1 MTCSS
6 GNSTDIAYALKLDEH
21 DQWIVNLT
29 LNNTTVNK
37 IVKKTTPILNGVS
50 KNNSWTLVELDWTS
64 GDTRGLDINFSYNET
79 INLFIGDCMD
89 FNDTNH
95 QGQYNSSASTF
106 VLNYASSAASGYQ
119 LTINSI
125 TPMSTYDE
133 YHYLAAQNTIVA
145 KASDIK
151 KGKGAFNTNGEFV
164 VGSYEGVVL
173 PALTNEGTAADLAVG
188 KQLISSSGEIVT
200 GSCEG
205 MVLPTLT
212 NEGTTADLVTGK
224 QLINSSGEIVTG
236 SYEGIVLPTLDN
248 EGIASDLAVGKQLI
262 GSNGEIVTGSYE
274 KLVLP
279 TLTNEGTA
287 ADLIKGK
294 QLISST
300 GEIVIGSY
308 DPSNPQLPQLNP
320 VSIAKS
326 GNNINI
332 SNVSINGN
340 FVTGYKVYANGEL
353 KNEQSEST
361 FNLLSLDPNK
371 YAIRVRAKGNHFN
384 DSVGSNAVDAAVFNI
399 VYNLTDINA
408 SINTA
413 KITNGQTLSFL
424 LTPVTGKYLPL
435 DIQIECNGQTLD
447 YIYDDYSGTVNI
459 GTIALEYGDG
469 TQNTINITAV
479 ALDIPKLHAPVLSVD
494 GNTLY
499 AESPRYATSLEYYAN
514 DTLFSTDTDL
524 PFAMFDVVAVP
535 DAKYGFELNSAGY
548 YVSKNYHIQNSAAL
562 CKVIFNVSTETQ
574 VRLDCINS
582 GESNYDYGI
591 ISQLDKTLSTTN
603 SDDGSTGTTNVL
615 KNFKGSSSTKVQEV
629 TLTVPAGEH
638 FIYVKYRKDNSSDN
652 GNDTLQ
658 FKVNLL

>member
-1 MTCSS
+1 MTCRS
-6 GNSTDIAYALKLDEH
+6 GNSTDIAYTLKLDEH

-89 FNDTNH
+89 FHDTNH
-95 QGQYNSSASTF
+95 QGQYNSSASAF
-106 VLNYASSAASGYQ
+106 IINYASSATSGYQ

-125 TPMSTYDE
+125 TPMSSYDE
-133 YHYLAAQNTIVA
+133 YHYLAAQRGIVA
-145 KASDIK
+145 TGADIK
-151 KGKGAFNTNGEFV
+151 KGKGAFNANGEFV
-164 VGSYEGVVL
+164 IGNYEGVVL
-173 PALTNEGTAADLAVG
+173 PTLTNEGTAADLAQGKQLIDSKGRIITGSGEAVVLPTLTNEGTAADLVAG

-200 GSCEG
+200 GSYE
-205 MVLPTLT
+205 V
-212 NEGTTADLVTGK
+212 
-224 QLINSSGEIVTG
+224 SG
-236 SYEGIVLPTLDN
+236 
-248 EGIASDLAVGKQLI
+248 
-262 GSNGEIVTGSYE
+262 
-274 KLVLP
+274 
-279 TLTNEGTA
+279 
-287 ADLIKGK
+287 
-294 QLISST
+294 
-300 GEIVIGSY
+300 
-308 DPSNPQLPQLNP
+308 PQLNR
-320 VSIAKS
+320 VTIAKS
-326 GNNINI
+326 DNNLNI
-332 SNVSINGN
+332 TNPSTNGN
-340 FVTGYKVYANGEL
+340 FVTGYKLYGNGEL
-353 KNEQSEST
+353 KEEQNGSS
-361 FNLLSLDPNK
+361 FNLLNLAPNK
-371 YAIRVRAKGNHFN
+371 YAITVRAKGNNFI
-384 DSVGSNAVDAAVFNI
+384 DSIDSNAVDVAVFNI
-399 VYNLTDINA
+399 AYNLTDINA

-447 YIYDDYSGTVNI
+447 YTYDDYSGTVNI
-459 GTIALEYGDG
+459 DTIALEYGDG

-514 DTLFSTDTDL
+514 NTLFSTDTDL
-524 PFAMFDVVAVP
+524 PFVMFDVVAVP
-535 DAKYGFELNSAGY
+535 DARYGFELNSAGY

-591 ISQLDKTLSTTN
+591 ISQIDKTLTTSTN
-603 SDDGSTGTTNVL
+603 DDGNTGSTNVL
-615 KNFKGSSSTKVQEV
+615 KNFKGASSSAVQTV

-638 FIYVKYRKDNSSDN
+638 FIYVKYRKDSSGDQ

>member
-1 MTCSS
+1 MTCRS
-6 GNSTDIAYALKLDEH
+6 GNSTDIAYTLKLDEH

-29 LNNTTVNK
+29 LDGTTVNK
-37 IVKKTTPILNGVS
+37 IVKKTTPVLNGVS
-50 KNNSWTLVELDWTS
+50 KNSSWTLVPLGWTS
-64 GDTRGLDINFSYNET
+64 GNTEGFDISFSYNET

-89 FNDTNH
+89 FNDANH

-106 VLNYASSAASGYQ
+106 IINSASSAASGYQ
-119 LTINSI
+119 LKINSI
-125 TPMSTYDE
+125 TPISSYDK
-133 YHYLAAQNTIVA
+133 YHYLAAQNTIIA
-145 KASDIK
+145 TASDIK

-164 VGSYEGVVL
+164 IGNYEGVVL
-173 PALTNEGTAADLAVG
+173 PALTNEGTAADLAIG

-262 GSNGEIVTGSYE
+262 GSNGEIVTGSY
-274 KLVLP
+274 
-279 TLTNEGTA
+279 
-287 ADLIKGK
+287 
-294 QLISST
+294 
-300 GEIVIGSY
+300 

-326 GNNINI
+326 G
-332 SNVSINGN
+332 SNLKITNPSTNGN
-340 FVTGYKVYANGEL
+340 FVAGYKLYGNGEL
-353 KNEQSEST
+353 KEEQNGSS
-361 FNLLSLDPNK
+361 FNLLNLAPNK
-371 YAIRVRAKGNHFN
+371 YAITVRAKGNNFI
-384 DSVGSNAVDAAVFNI
+384 DSIDSNTVDIAVFNI

-424 LTPVTGKYLPL
+424 LTPVTDKYLPL
-435 DIQIECNGQTLD
+435 NIQIECNGQTLD
-447 YIYDDYSGTVNI
+447 YTYNDYSGAVNVS
-459 GTIALEYGDG
+459 TIALEYGNS
-469 TQNTINITAV
+469 TQNTINITAI
-479 ALDIPKLHAPVLSVD
+479 ALDVPKLHTPVLSID
-494 GNTLY
+494 GDTLY
-499 AESPRYATSLEYYAN
+499 AEPPRYATSLEYYAN
-514 DTLFSTDTDL
+514 DTLFSTDTNL

-591 ISQLDKTLSTTN
+591 ISQIDKTLTTSTN
-603 SDDGSTGTTNVL
+603 DDGNTGTTNVL
-615 KNFKGSSSTKVQEV
+615 KNFKGSSSTKVQAV

-638 FIYVKYRKDNSSDN
+638 FIYIKYRKDGSSDN

>member
-1 MTCSS
+1 M
-6 GNSTDIAYALKLDEH
+6 I
-21 DQWIVNLT
+21 NLT
-29 LNNTTVNK
+29 LGSTTVNK
-37 IVKKTTPILNGVS
+37 IVKKTTPVLNGVS
-50 KNNSWTLVELDWTS
+50 KNSSWTLVPLDWTS
-64 GDTRGLDINFSYNET
+64 GDTEGFDINFTYNET
-79 INLFIGDCMD
+79 IKLFIGDCMD

-106 VLNYASSAASGYQ
+106 IINYASSAASGYQ

-125 TPMSTYDE
+125 TPMSSYDE

-164 VGSYEGVVL
+164 VGSYEPV
-173 PALTNEGTAADLAVG
+173 
-188 KQLISSSGEIVT
+188 
-200 GSCEG
+200 
-205 MVLPTLT
+205 VLPTLT
-212 NEGTTADLVTGK
+212 NEGIAADLMKGK
-224 QLINSSGEIVTG
+224 QLISS
-236 SYEGIVLPTLDN
+236 S
-248 EGIASDLAVGKQLI
+248 
-262 GSNGEIVTGSYE
+262 GEIVTGSYE

-320 VSIAKS
+320 VSIEKS

-399 VYNLTDINA
+399 VYNLTGINA

-413 KITNGQTLSFL
+413 KTTNGQTLSFT
-424 LTPVTGKYLPL
+424 LTPVTNKYLPL
-435 DIQIECNGQTLD
+435 NIQIECNGQTLD
-447 YIYDDYSGTVNI
+447 YTYDDYTGTVNVS
-459 GTIALEYGDG
+459 TIALEYGDS
-469 TQNTINITAV
+469 TQNIINITAV
-479 ALDIPKLHAPVLSVD
+479 ALDVPKLHTPVLSID
-494 GNTLY
+494 GDTLC
-499 AESPRYATSLEYYAN
+499 AEPPRYATSLEYYAN

-548 YVSKNYHIQNSAAL
+548 YVSKNYHIQSSAAL
-562 CKVIFNVSTETQ
+562 CKVVFNVSNETQ

-582 GESNYDYGI
+582 GESNFDYGI
-591 ISQLDKTLSTTN
+591 ISQLDKTLSTSIT
-603 SDDGSTGTTNVL
+603 DDGGTGTTNVL
-615 KNFKGSSSTKVQEV
+615 KNFKGSSSTKVQAV

-638 FIYVKYRKDNSSDN
+638 FIYVKYRKDSSSDN

>member
-1 MTCSS
+1 MTCRS

-29 LNNTTVNK
+29 LDGTTVNK
-37 IVKKTTPILNGVS
+37 IVKKTTPVLNGVS
-50 KNNSWTLVELDWTS
+50 KNSSWTLVPLGWTS
-64 GDTRGLDINFSYNET
+64 GNTEGFDISFSYNET

-89 FNDTNH
+89 FNDANH

-106 VLNYASSAASGYQ
+106 IINSASSAASGYQ
-119 LTINSI
+119 LKINSI
-125 TPMSTYDE
+125 TPISSYDE
-133 YHYLAAQNTIVA
+133 YHYLAAHNTIVA
-145 KASDIK
+145 TASDIK

-164 VGSYEGVVL
+164 VGNYE
-173 PALTNEGTAADLAVG
+173 
-188 KQLISSSGEIVT
+188 EI
-200 GSCEG
+200 
-205 MVLPTLT
+205 
-212 NEGTTADLVTGK
+212 
-224 QLINSSGEIVTG
+224 
-236 SYEGIVLPTLDN
+236 
-248 EGIASDLAVGKQLI
+248 
-262 GSNGEIVTGSYE
+262 
-274 KLVLP
+274 VLP

-287 ADLIKGK
+287 ADLMKGK
-294 QLISST
+294 QLISSN
-300 GEIVIGSY
+300 GEIVTGSYEELVLPTLTNEGTAEDLVSGKQLINSNGEMVIGSY

-320 VSIAKS
+320 VSIEKS

-413 KITNGQTLSFL
+413 KITNGQTLSFT
-424 LTPVTGKYLPL
+424 LTPVTDKYLPL
-435 DIQIECNGQTLD
+435 NIQIECNGQTLD
-447 YIYDDYSGTVNI
+447 YTYDDYSGTVNI
-459 GTIALEYGDG
+459 NTIALEYGDG
-469 TQNTINITAV
+469 TQNTISITAV
-479 ALDIPKLHAPVLSVD
+479 ALDVPKLHTPMLSID
-494 GNTLY
+494 GDTLY
-499 AESPRYATSLEYYAN
+499 AEPPRYATSLEYYAN
-514 DTLFSTDTDL
+514 DTLFSTDTNL

-562 CKVIFNVSTETQ
+562 CKVIFNVSAETQ

-615 KNFKGSSSTKVQEV
+615 KNFKGSSSTKVQAV